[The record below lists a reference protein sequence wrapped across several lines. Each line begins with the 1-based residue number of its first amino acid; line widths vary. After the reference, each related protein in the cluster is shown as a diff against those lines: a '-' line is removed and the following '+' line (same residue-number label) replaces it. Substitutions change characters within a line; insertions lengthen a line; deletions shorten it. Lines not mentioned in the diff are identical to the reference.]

1 MESLSSLVF
10 QYLHAIWRRKW
21 IVALAAWA
29 VCVVGWSVVAMIPSR
44 YESTA
49 RVYVDADQ
57 LLTPLLRGIAVD
69 VDPGQQL
76 DVLQHTLLSRPNMEQ
91 LMHMADLD
99 RYVKTAADKDALI
112 QKLIQQIVIIPQT
125 RNLFVISYQDTDPT
139 TARNV
144 VQSLLTIFA
153 ENTAGTQRAQMD
165 NAQRFLNDQI
175 ALYEQQLR
183 DAEKRNADF
192 RTAHLDVLSGAASA
206 ASIDSLRKLLEQTK
220 NDLQDAI
227 VKRDEV
233 QKNME
238 GLVPVG
244 NLDATAA
251 SAALAAGG
259 PNAEQRLVALQ
270 QQLVDLR
277 LRDTDQHP
285 DVIALKNQISALS
298 AEIAAAKGLK
308 SRDAASGEARPHQG
322 LERGLR
328 SGPNPSLGRPVPGGL
343 AAASGRPGPGRA
355 RPRHRHRPIPARR
368 RRPDG
373 RHGPRLRHPQEEL
386 RGAAVAARSDQ
397 PAQAADT
404 TADKIQFR
412 IVDAPQVPTVPFA
425 PNRPLL
431 FSVVMMAGVLGGLA
445 IPILLTQIDRSYTT
459 LQRLR
464 GLGLPVLG
472 GVTYVSL
479 FKSRSQGMMET
490 AGFGASAVAL
500 MMIYGVLIVLSV
512 NLHRVMSG
520 SWADD
525 RRNFAQAD
533 RARRRPSARPRAS
546 PAAPA
551 PPPPR
556 RRSTIPMCRRR
567 PTAPFMR
574 RKAPW
579 PPNRPIANP
588 CWPGRPPCAIAAPGR
603 RPRPRPPMK
612 RTSTRIEQA
621 PAPRSAARS
630 RSTATAW
637 RATASPFPRPGA
649 RAWPKSSASSS
660 ARWSEITWK
669 RPPTTR

>member
-29 VCVVGWSVVAMIPSR
+29 VCIVGWTVVAMIPSR
-44 YESTA
+44 YKSVA

-99 RYVKTAADKDALI
+99 RTVKTAADKDALI

-125 RNLFVISYQDTDPT
+125 RNLFVISYQDTNPT

-192 RTAHLDVLSGAASA
+192 RTAHLDVLSGAASSA
-206 ASIDSLRKLLEQTK
+206 AIDNLRKQLEQTK

-233 QKNME
+233 QKNFD
-238 GLVPVG
+238 GLVPVSS
-244 NLDATAA
+244 LDATAA
-251 SAALAAGG
+251 STAIAGG
-259 PNAEQRLVALQ
+259 PNAEQRLAALQ

-298 AEIAAAKGLK
+298 AEVAAARGLK
-308 SRDAASGEARPHQG
+308 SGTTASGET
-322 LERGLR
+322 
-328 SGPNPSLGRPVPGGL
+328 
-343 AAASGRPGPGRA
+343 
-355 RPRHRHRPIPARR
+355 
-368 RRPDG
+368 
-373 RHGPRLRHPQEEL
+373 
-386 RGAAVAARSDQ
+386 VAARARVSNVVYDQ
-397 PAQAADT
+397 VRIRMLDAQSQVVSLQRRADQAQAELDRVTAVAQSQPGVNAQMEDMDRDYGILKKNYEELLSRREATNLAQAADT

-412 IVDAPQVPTVPFA
+412 IVDAPQLPTVPFA

-479 FKSRSQGMMET
+479 FKSRSQGLMET

-500 MMIYGVLIVLSV
+500 MMVYGVLIVMSI
-512 NLHRVMSG
+512 NLHSVMSG
-520 SWADD
+520 S
-525 RRNFAQAD
+525 
-533 RARRRPSARPRAS
+533 
-546 PAAPA
+546 
-551 PPPPR
+551 
-556 RRSTIPMCRRR
+556 M
-567 PTAPFMR
+567 
-574 RKAPW
+574 
-579 PPNRPIANP
+579 
-588 CWPGRPPCAIAAPGR
+588 G
-603 RPRPRPPMK
+603 
-612 RTSTRIEQA
+612 
-621 PAPRSAARS
+621 
-630 RSTATAW
+630 
-637 RATASPFPRPGA
+637 
-649 RAWPKSSASSS
+649 
-660 ARWSEITWK
+660 
-669 RPPTTR
+669 

>member
-1 MESLSSLVF
+1 MESLSSLVL

-29 VCVVGWSVVAMIPSR
+29 VCIVGWTVVAMIPSR
-44 YESTA
+44 YESMA

-57 LLTPLLRGIAVD
+57 LLTPLLRGITVD

-99 RYVKTAADKDALI
+99 RTVKTAADKDALI
-112 QKLIQQIVIIPQT
+112 QRLMQQIVIIPQT
-125 RNLFVISYQDTDPT
+125 RNLFVITYQDTNPT

-206 ASIDSLRKLLEQTK
+206 SAIDNLRKQLEQTK

-227 VKRDEV
+227 VKRDEI
-233 QKNME
+233 QKNIDS
-238 GLVPVG
+238 LIPVTG
-244 NLDATAA
+244 LDATSTTATLGNGA
-251 SAALAAGG
+251 TAQ
-259 PNAEQRLVALQ
+259 QRLAALQ

-285 DVIALKNQISALS
+285 DVIALKNQIGALS
-298 AEIAAAKGLK
+298 AEIGAAHGLK
-308 SRDAASGEARPHQG
+308 TTTTSESGETIVVHTRVSSVVYDQVRIRLLDAQ
-322 LERGLR
+322 
-328 SGPNPSLGRPVPGGL
+328 SQVVSLQRRADQAQSELDRVTAIAQSQPGVDAQMEDMDRDYGIL
-343 AAASGRPGPGRA
+343 KKNY
-355 RPRHRHRPIPARR
+355 
-368 RRPDG
+368 
-373 RHGPRLRHPQEEL
+373 EEL
-386 RGAAVAARSDQ
+386 LSRREATNL
-397 PAQAADT
+397 AQAADT

-431 FSVVMMAGVLGGLA
+431 FSVVMLAGVLGGLA
-445 IPILLTQIDRSYTT
+445 IPVLLTQIDRSYTT

-479 FKSRSQGMMET
+479 FKSKSQGLMET

-500 MMIYGVLIVLSV
+500 MMIYGVLIVLSI
-512 NLHRVMSG
+512 NLHSVMSG
-520 SWADD
+520 S
-525 RRNFAQAD
+525 
-533 RARRRPSARPRAS
+533 
-546 PAAPA
+546 
-551 PPPPR
+551 
-556 RRSTIPMCRRR
+556 M
-567 PTAPFMR
+567 
-574 RKAPW
+574 
-579 PPNRPIANP
+579 
-588 CWPGRPPCAIAAPGR
+588 GG
-603 RPRPRPPMK
+603 
-612 RTSTRIEQA
+612 
-621 PAPRSAARS
+621 
-630 RSTATAW
+630 
-637 RATASPFPRPGA
+637 
-649 RAWPKSSASSS
+649 
-660 ARWSEITWK
+660 
-669 RPPTTR
+669 

>member
-29 VCVVGWSVVAMIPSR
+29 VCIVGWTVVAMIPSR

-57 LLTPLLRGIAVD
+57 LLTPLLRGITVD

-99 RYVKTAADKDALI
+99 RTVKTAADKDALI
-112 QKLIQQIVIIPQT
+112 QRLIQQIVIIPQT
-125 RNLFVISYQDTDPT
+125 RNLFVISYQDTNPT

-192 RTAHLDVLSGAASA
+192 RGAHLEVLSGAASSA
-206 ASIDSLRKLLEQTK
+206 AIDSLRKQLEQTK

-233 QKNME
+233 QKNID
-238 GLVPVG
+238 GLVPVSS
-244 NLDATAA
+244 LDATSATAA
-251 SAALAAGG
+251 IAAG
-259 PNAEQRLVALQ
+259 PNAEQRLVTLQ

-285 DVIALKNQISALS
+285 DVIALKNQIGALS
-298 AEIAAAKGLK
+298 AEIAAARGLK
-308 SRDAASGEARPHQG
+308 SGGATSASGEGGAVRTRVSNVVYDQVRIR
-322 LERGLR
+322 LLDAQ
-328 SGPNPSLGRPVPGGL
+328 SQVVSLQRRADQAQAELDRVTAIAQSQPGVDAQMEDMDRDYGIL
-343 AAASGRPGPGRA
+343 KKNY
-355 RPRHRHRPIPARR
+355 
-368 RRPDG
+368 
-373 RHGPRLRHPQEEL
+373 EEL
-386 RGAAVAARSDQ
+386 LSRREATNLAE
-397 PAQAADT
+397 AADT

-445 IPILLTQIDRSYTT
+445 IPILLTQIDRSYAS

-479 FKSRSQGMMET
+479 FKSKSQGMMET

-500 MMIYGVLIVLSV
+500 MMIYGVLIVLSI
-512 NLHRVMSG
+512 NLHSVMSG
-520 SWADD
+520 SL
-525 RRNFAQAD
+525 
-533 RARRRPSARPRAS
+533 
-546 PAAPA
+546 
-551 PPPPR
+551 
-556 RRSTIPMCRRR
+556 
-567 PTAPFMR
+567 
-574 RKAPW
+574 
-579 PPNRPIANP
+579 
-588 CWPGRPPCAIAAPGR
+588 G
-603 RPRPRPPMK
+603 
-612 RTSTRIEQA
+612 
-621 PAPRSAARS
+621 
-630 RSTATAW
+630 
-637 RATASPFPRPGA
+637 
-649 RAWPKSSASSS
+649 
-660 ARWSEITWK
+660 
-669 RPPTTR
+669 

>member
-1 MESLSSLVF
+1 MESISSLIF

-29 VCVVGWSVVAMIPSR
+29 VCIVGWTVVAMIPSR

-57 LLTPLLRGIAVD
+57 LLTPLLRGITVD

-99 RYVKTAADKDALI
+99 RTVKTAADKDALI
-112 QKLIQQIVIIPQT
+112 QKLIQQIMIVPQT
-125 RNLFVISYQDTDPT
+125 RNLFVISYQDTNPT

-153 ENTAGTQRAQMD
+153 ENTAGTQRSQMD

-192 RTAHLDVLSGAASA
+192 RAAHLDVLSGAASA
-206 ASIDSLRKLLEQTK
+206 AAIDSLRKQLEQTK

-227 VKRDEV
+227 ARRDEI
-233 QKNME
+233 QKNLDS
-238 GLVPVG
+238 LVPVTG
-244 NLDATAA
+244 LNGATAA
-251 SAALAAGG
+251 TTLAVGAS
-259 PNAEQRLVALQ
+259 AEQRLAQLQ

-285 DVIALKNQISALS
+285 DVIALKNQIGALS
-298 AEIAAAKGLK
+298 AEIAAAHGLK
-308 SRDAASGEARPHQG
+308 NGAASGEGAEARTRVSNVVYDQVRIR
-322 LERGLR
+322 LLDAQ
-328 SGPNPSLGRPVPGGL
+328 SQVVSLQR
-343 AAASGRPGPGRA
+343 
-355 RPRHRHRPIPARR
+355 
-368 RRPDG
+368 
-373 RHGPRLRHPQEEL
+373 
-386 RGAAVAARSDQ
+386 RSDQ
-397 PAQAADT
+397 AKAELDRVTAVAQSQPGVQAQMEDMDRDYGILKHNYEELLSRREATNLAEAADT

-445 IPILLTQIDRSYTT
+445 IPVLLMQIDRSYTT

-479 FKSRSQGMMET
+479 FKSKSQGLMET

-500 MMIYGVLIVLSV
+500 MMIYGVLIVMSID
-512 NLHRVMSG
+512 LHRVMSG
-520 SWADD
+520 SL
-525 RRNFAQAD
+525 
-533 RARRRPSARPRAS
+533 
-546 PAAPA
+546 
-551 PPPPR
+551 
-556 RRSTIPMCRRR
+556 
-567 PTAPFMR
+567 
-574 RKAPW
+574 
-579 PPNRPIANP
+579 
-588 CWPGRPPCAIAAPGR
+588 G
-603 RPRPRPPMK
+603 
-612 RTSTRIEQA
+612 
-621 PAPRSAARS
+621 
-630 RSTATAW
+630 
-637 RATASPFPRPGA
+637 
-649 RAWPKSSASSS
+649 
-660 ARWSEITWK
+660 
-669 RPPTTR
+669 

>member
-29 VCVVGWSVVAMIPSR
+29 VCIVGWTVVAMIPSR

-57 LLTPLLRGIAVD
+57 LLTPLLRGITVD

-99 RYVKTAADKDALI
+99 RTVKTAADKDALI
-112 QKLIQQIVIIPQT
+112 QRLIQQIVIIPQT
-125 RNLFVISYQDTDPT
+125 RNLFVISYQDTNPT

-192 RTAHLDVLSGAASA
+192 RGAHLEVLSGAASSA
-206 ASIDSLRKLLEQTK
+206 AIDSLRKQLEQTK

-233 QKNME
+233 QKNID
-238 GLVPVG
+238 GLVPVSS
-244 NLDATAA
+244 LDATSATAA
-251 SAALAAGG
+251 IAGG
-259 PNAEQRLVALQ
+259 PNAEQRLVTLQ

-285 DVIALKNQISALS
+285 DVIALKNQIGALS
-298 AEIAAAKGLK
+298 AEIAAAHGLK
-308 SRDAASGEARPHQG
+308 NGAATSASGEGGAVRTRVSNVVYDQVRIR
-322 LERGLR
+322 LLDAQ
-328 SGPNPSLGRPVPGGL
+328 SQVVSLQRRADQAQAELDRVTAIAQSQPGVDAQMEDMDRDYGIL
-343 AAASGRPGPGRA
+343 KKNY
-355 RPRHRHRPIPARR
+355 
-368 RRPDG
+368 
-373 RHGPRLRHPQEEL
+373 EEL
-386 RGAAVAARSDQ
+386 LSRREATNLAE
-397 PAQAADT
+397 AADT

-445 IPILLTQIDRSYTT
+445 IPILLTQIDRSYAS

-479 FKSRSQGMMET
+479 FKSKSQGMMET

-500 MMIYGVLIVLSV
+500 MMIYGVLIVLSI
-512 NLHRVMSG
+512 NLHSVMSG
-520 SWADD
+520 SL
-525 RRNFAQAD
+525 
-533 RARRRPSARPRAS
+533 
-546 PAAPA
+546 
-551 PPPPR
+551 
-556 RRSTIPMCRRR
+556 
-567 PTAPFMR
+567 
-574 RKAPW
+574 
-579 PPNRPIANP
+579 
-588 CWPGRPPCAIAAPGR
+588 G
-603 RPRPRPPMK
+603 
-612 RTSTRIEQA
+612 
-621 PAPRSAARS
+621 
-630 RSTATAW
+630 
-637 RATASPFPRPGA
+637 
-649 RAWPKSSASSS
+649 
-660 ARWSEITWK
+660 
-669 RPPTTR
+669 